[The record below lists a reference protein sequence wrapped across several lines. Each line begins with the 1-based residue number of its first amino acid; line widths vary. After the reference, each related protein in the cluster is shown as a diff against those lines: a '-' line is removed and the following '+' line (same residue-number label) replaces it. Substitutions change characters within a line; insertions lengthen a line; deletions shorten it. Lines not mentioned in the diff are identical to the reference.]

1 MSASKAL
8 FGMVPMRKV
17 GSNYNSTAQSQYA
30 IANGLASNIFHGDL
44 VTISAGNI
52 TPVATTTD
60 FAIGVFMGCE
70 YTDPTTKQPTF
81 SRHFPA
87 NTSSIHN
94 SRVQNWARA
103 AITDLP
109 APKWGYFGANSLE

>member
-1 MSASKAL
+1 
-8 FGMVPMRKV
+8 MRTV

-60 FAIGVFMGCE
+60 YAIGVFMG
-70 YTDPTTKQPTF
+70 
-81 SRHFPA
+81 
-87 NTSSIHN
+87 
-94 SRVQNWARA
+94 
-103 AITDLP
+103 
-109 APKWGYFGANSLE
+109 

>member
-8 FGMVPMRKV
+8 FGMVPLRKV
-17 GSNYNSTAQSQYA
+17 GSDTNSTGQSQYA

-60 FAIGVFMGCE
+60 YAIGL
-70 YTDPTTKQPTF
+70 
-81 SRHFPA
+81 SL
-87 NTSSIHN
+87 IH
-94 SRVQNWARA
+94 
-103 AITDLP
+103 I
-109 APKWGYFGANSLE
+109 

>member
-8 FGMVPMRKV
+8 FGMVPLRKV
-17 GSNYNSTAQSQYA
+17 GSNYNSTAQTQYN

-60 FAIGVFMGCE
+60 YAVGVFMGCE
-70 YTDPTTKQPTF
+70 FIDPTRGQHGVMIKPNF
-81 SRHFPA
+81 SR
-87 NTSSIHN
+87 SSQLI
-94 SRVQNWARA
+94 
-103 AITDLP
+103 
-109 APKWGYFGANSLE
+109 